1 MAPVASVR
9 PNAIQMEM
17 RIIVG
22 EIHIVVRL
30 SGDGGRQDTGQE
42 SNRMK
47 SSNRLKSSVPKRY
60 GEALNR
66 TADLQGGFEGQE
78 VAGTRDFEDV
88 RLRKSWRHRVGHDA
102 RRDDRILASDQEPG
116 PGR

>member
-9 PNAIQMEM
+9 PNAIQMGM

-22 EIHIVVRL
+22 EIRIVVRL

-42 SNRMK
+42 SNR
-47 SSNRLKSSVPKRY
+47 LKSSVPKCY